1 MLSYVVFCGVSVIS
15 ALFCFC
21 CFVVFVVLLWL
32 LAVFKFLQEWFL
44 QICSLDSCHMS
55 HVLENRL
62 VCVHD
67 QPPPVYQTG
76 CWQSGFAC
84 LFCHV
89 WTSLYSP
96 TPLQSTLGSHRQQ
109 TSAWTSVAWL
119 GLWSLH
125 SCSSLGLLLG
135 PPPSHS
141 LLMLPPLC
149 PSPQAQAQC
158 PPSSFARFVLVLKVA
173 WRVLALIWVAWAWTQ
188 LTSW

>member
-76 CWQSGFAC
+76 CCLSLLPCLNFFVLPHSLAIHSGISPAASMRRNFCC
-84 LFCHV
+84 L
-89 WTSLYSP
+89 T
-96 TPLQSTLGSHRQQ
+96 
-109 TSAWTSVAWL
+109 WL

>member
-1 MLSYVVFCGVSVIS
+1 MLFFAGFL
-15 ALFCFC
+15 LFLRCF
-21 CFVVFVVLLWL
+21 VFVVLLFL
-32 LAVFKFLQEWFL
+32 LF
-44 QICSLDSCHMS
+44 CC
-55 HVLENRL
+55 
-62 VCVHD
+62 C
-67 QPPPVYQTG
+67 G
-76 CWQSGFAC
+76 CWLCLSFCKNDFSKFVHLTHVTCRMFLKTALSVFMINLPLSIKQAVAC

>member
-1 MLSYVVFCGVSVIS
+1 MIS
-15 ALFCFC
+15 PNLFT
-21 CFVVFVVLLWL
+21 WL
-32 LAVFKFLQEWFL
+32 
-44 QICSLDSCHMS
+44 MS
-55 HVLENRL
+55 HVACSWKPPCLCSWSTSPCLSHRL
-62 VCVHD
+62 L
-67 QPPPVYQTG
+67 TK
-76 CWQSGFAC
+76 SGFAC